1 MAHLWHFRPLV
12 DRCTLGGS
20 LNQSLKS
27 FLMLLFTALVTSC
40 SSKAKQEVDW
50 DAVRYNIETLSTLA
64 AGCLE
69 QKARQSEPCI
79 NFVRHYKA
87 DGADHVKLLSD
98 NLPELLNKDLDAALI
113 TTEQILVIT
122 KAVLFMAEY
131 DQPL

>member
-1 MAHLWHFRPLV
+1 MF
-12 DRCTLGGS
+12 TLQCGRIFY
-20 LNQSLKS
+20 LLRID
-27 FLMLLFTALVTSC
+27 LMLLFTALVASC

-69 QKARQSEPCI
+69 QKARLSEPCI

-98 NLPELLNKDLDAALI
+98 NLPELLNKDDAALI

-122 KAVLFMAEY
+122 TAVLFMGGY
-131 DQPL
+131 DQPPPAPNHQN